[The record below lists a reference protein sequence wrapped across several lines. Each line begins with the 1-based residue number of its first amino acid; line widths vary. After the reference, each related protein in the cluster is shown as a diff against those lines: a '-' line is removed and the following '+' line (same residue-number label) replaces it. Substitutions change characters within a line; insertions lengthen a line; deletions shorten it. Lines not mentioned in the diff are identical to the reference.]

1 MNFILW
7 FQVILCIQWNGFHEM
22 NHDNDRKE
30 DLIVTEKAFRGAG
43 ELASQ

>member
-7 FQVILCIQWNGFHEM
+7 FQLIFCVQWNSFRGM

-43 ELASQ
+43 EPAFQ